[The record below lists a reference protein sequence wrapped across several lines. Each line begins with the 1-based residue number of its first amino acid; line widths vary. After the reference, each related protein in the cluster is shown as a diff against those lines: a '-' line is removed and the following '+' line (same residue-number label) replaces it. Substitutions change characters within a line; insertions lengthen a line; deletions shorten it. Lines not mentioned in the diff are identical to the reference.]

1 MERGKRE
8 RLKRVLESRRDEALE
23 MLTRL
28 GEEARNLDDDSPQDS
43 ADQSISSVSKE
54 SLFQQSS
61 QRRRSVR
68 LIEAA
73 LHRIQEGTF
82 GVCDACGR
90 DIQIRRLDALPWTQ
104 FCLRCQEK
112 REEEAQQRSLA
123 TSM

>member
-1 MERGKRE
+1 
-8 RLKRVLESRRDEALE
+8 